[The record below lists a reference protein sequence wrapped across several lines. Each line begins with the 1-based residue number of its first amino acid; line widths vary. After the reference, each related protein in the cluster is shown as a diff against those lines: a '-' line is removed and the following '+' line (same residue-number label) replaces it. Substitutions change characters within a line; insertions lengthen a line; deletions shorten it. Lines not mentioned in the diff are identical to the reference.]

1 MVRVTRDWW
10 QRTRGGGGGGGVL
23 GNQGLGLGSWH
34 GPDTLEDKTRS
45 FPVPDFLRTIPY

>member
-10 QRTRGGGGGGGVL
+10 QRTRGGGGGGVL

-34 GPDTLEDKTRS
+34 GPDTFEDKTRS